1 MRVMDIA
8 AATQAWGALGAG
20 LEVLDGEAAAA
31 AYGADT
37 TEVRRRFLGTLRPAR
52 AELIPEI
59 MRIASRFG
67 VPVHPISTG
76 HNWGYGTALPV
87 RDDCMVLDL
96 SRLTRI
102 IDFDAELGIVT
113 LEPGVTQQMLANFLD
128 RGHHPFL
135 VPVTGAGPTCSLVGN
150 ALERGYGVTPEADH
164 FAAVTSIEAVL
175 ADGSVYRG
183 MLSDLAGESLG
194 KLFKWGLGPYCDG
207 LFTQSGYG
215 VVTRVSIALARRPEC
230 IKALFFSLRDDSLLE
245 DTVERIRNILCS
257 LPGVVGGINLMN
269 RRRVLAMA
277 APYPA
282 DQLDPDGLI
291 RPEAVAAMGRAYQ
304 VMPWTGFGTLY
315 GTERV
320 VRAAQHEIRRALS
333 GVATRVVFLSM
344 GQARWLAR
352 IAQKLPGKLG
362 ARAGKTAA
370 TIAQSLELVEG
381 RPNETAL
388 PLCYWRGGTVPPPG
402 TLLDPARDGCGLIWY
417 SPLVPMRPDTVR
429 KYVKMVEEQ
438 CHRHGIEP
446 LITLTSLN
454 ARLFDSTVPILFR
467 RDDHDEATAARA
479 CYASLYDAGREL
491 GTHPYRFSVHEM
503 ATLDNRVR
511 PSADLARRLKEA
523 LDPQGLIA
531 PGRYE

>member
-1 MRVMDIA
+1 MDIA
-8 AATQAWGALGAG
+8 AATRAWSELGAG
-20 LEVLDGEAAAA
+20 LEVLDGVAAAA
-31 AYGADT
+31 AYGVDT
-37 TEVRRRFLGTLRPAR
+37 TEVRRRFLGALKLER
-52 AELIPEI
+52 AELVPDV

-76 HNWGYGTALPV
+76 HNWGYGTSLPV

-96 SRLTRI
+96 AGLNRI
-102 IDFDAELGIVT
+102 VDFDAELGIVT
-113 LEPGVTQQMLANFLD
+113 LEPGVTQQMLADFLD
-128 RGHHPFL
+128 RGQHPFL

-150 ALERGYGVTPEADH
+150 ALERGYGITPEGDH
-164 FAAVTSIEAVL
+164 FAAVTNVESVL

-183 MLSDLAGESLG
+183 MLSEVAGEGLG
-194 KLFKWGLGPYCDG
+194 RLFKWGLGPYCDG

-215 VVTRVSIALARRPEC
+215 VVTRVSIALARRPQC
-230 IKALFFSLRDDSLLE
+230 IKALFFSVRDDSLLE
-245 DTVERIRNILCS
+245 DAVERVRDILAS

-277 APYPA
+277 APYPV
-282 DQLDPDGLI
+282 DQLGPDGLI
-291 RPEAVAAMGRAYQ
+291 TPAALEAMGRAYQ
-304 VMPWTGFGTLY
+304 VMPWTGFGALY
-315 GTERV
+315 GTARV

-362 ARAGKTAA
+362 ARVGKTAA

-402 TLLDPARDGCGLIWY
+402 TPLDPARDGCGLIWY
-417 SPLVPMRPDTVR
+417 APLVPMRPGTVR
-429 KYVKMVEEQ
+429 KYVEMVEEQ
-438 CHRHGIEP
+438 CQRHGIEP

-467 RDDHDEATAARA
+467 SDDATEVAAARDCLA
-479 CYASLYDAGREL
+479 ALSESGRAL
-491 GTHPYRFSVHEM
+491 GTHPYRLGVQEM
-503 ATLDNRVR
+503 TKLGERDRA
-511 PSADLARRLKEA
+511 SADLSRRLKEA